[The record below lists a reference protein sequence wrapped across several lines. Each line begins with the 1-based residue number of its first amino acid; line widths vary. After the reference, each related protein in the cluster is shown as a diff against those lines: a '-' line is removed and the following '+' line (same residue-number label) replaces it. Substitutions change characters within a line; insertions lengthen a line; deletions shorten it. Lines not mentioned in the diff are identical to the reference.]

1 MLMVSIPKALLGGQ
15 AMSGS
20 QTKEGL
26 LAKLEVLQRDAE
38 TAAVRG
44 DLELAT
50 RLRYG
55 DIPDLQRDIEH
66 WSKAHPEVEKRL
78 GELKVIESYLDTIWP
93 KWRSDPEMEDT
104 PRRVLDGW
112 KELLS
117 GDGDYDDWT
126 TFDTIYTGIIARV
139 GIPVNAVCA
148 HHLLSYIGTIDF
160 AYIPDGKK
168 LGISKIIRWAQHR
181 CRIPSSQEELTEHLV
196 NEFMTK
202 VKPKGVVL
210 RFKAYHLCEA
220 TRGVRVAGVGTL
232 TESVRGVFMEEP
244 AAREEAMELF
254 RVGRNKED

>member
-1 MLMVSIPKALLGGQ
+1 MSVTEVEQRRAFLKAELNV
-15 AMSGS
+15 AR
-20 QTKEGL
+20 QTVDDATMKGN
-26 LAKLEVLQRDAE
+26 LEK
-38 TAAVRG
+38 AARF
-44 DLELAT
+44 
-50 RLRYG
+50 RYG
-55 DIPDLQRDIEH
+55 VIPDLERELDRLARPEAPQR
-66 WSKAHPEVEKRL
+66 VN
-78 GELKVIESYLDTIWP
+78 ELKVMENYLDVIWP
-93 KWRSDPEMEDT
+93 KWREHPEMAET
-104 PRRVLDGW
+104 PRRILDGW
-112 KELLS
+112 DELLS
-117 GDGDYDDWT
+117 GDDPYDDWT

-181 CRIPSSQEELTEHLV
+181 CRVPSSQEELTEHLV
-196 NEFMTK
+196 NEFMEK

-220 TRGVRVAGVGTL
+220 TRGVRVPGVETL
-232 TESVRGVFMEEP
+232 TESVRGVFMEKP